1 MNRFFPLILCC
12 LFLVS
17 STMLQ
22 AQGTQTDFGKNR
34 IQYKN
39 FKWKYFESE
48 HFITHWYEGGAPLGE
63 FTVQIAERDYREL
76 QYILEYRLLDKIKIL
91 VFNELDD
98 LKQSNLGN
106 SETFYQSENGTRI
119 VGKTVFV
126 HFNGDKNDLRKQIR
140 EGISQVYLNQM
151 MFGGNLQEVVQNAVL
166 LNLPEWFTS
175 GLVAYVGNEWDAELD
190 NHMRDALL
198 SGRYKDFFDVVI
210 ENPRLAGHSMW
221 YFVAQNYGQSTV
233 SNLLYLT
240 RINRSIESGYLY
252 VLGSTFRQTA
262 DAWKDYYTQRYQIDL
277 LKGNSLEGRSIEIA
291 RQGKKPVHNLAYNP
305 KGNNLAY
312 AINEDGKFKVYL
324 QQIVSGDSKVI
335 FQGGFKNPHQLPED
349 NYPILAWS
357 KNGAVLSII
366 FNQSDRIKIANY
378 SVASKKLKVHALEEK
393 DVDRII
399 DVDYATNTQ
408 LLIAAIYRGQSDI
421 FTLGQKGKGLRR
433 VTNDKFDDRD
443 VAFVTINGVEGIL
456 FSSNRDQ

>member
-1 MNRFFPLILCC
+1 MNRFFPLVFAC
-12 LFLVS
+12 LFLLSPAIVF
-17 STMLQ
+17 
-22 AQGTQTDFGKNR
+22 AQGTQTEFGKNR
-34 IQYKN
+34 IQYKK

-48 HFITHWYEGGAPLGE
+48 HFLTYWYEGGQTIGE
-63 FTVQIAERDYREL
+63 FAVQIAERDYREL
-76 QYILEYRLLDKIKIL
+76 QYILEYRLLDKIKVL

-126 HFNGDKNDLRKQIR
+126 HYNGDKNDLRRQIR

-175 GLVAYVGNEWDAELD
+175 GLIAYVGEEWNTDLD
-190 NHMRDALL
+190 NQMRDAIL
-198 SGRYKDFFDVVI
+198 SGKYQNFFDVVI

-262 DAWKDYYTQRYQIDL
+262 DAWKDYYTQRYQVDL
-277 LKGNSLEGRSIEIA
+277 MKGESLGGRSIDLP
-291 RQGKKPVHNLAYNP
+291 RQGKKAVHDLAYNP
-305 KGNNLAY
+305 K
-312 AINEDGKFKVYL
+312 
-324 QQIVSGDSKVI
+324 
-335 FQGGFKNPHQLPED
+335 
-349 NYPILAWS
+349 
-357 KNGAVLSII
+357 
-366 FNQSDRIKIANY
+366 
-378 SVASKKLKVHALEEK
+378 
-393 DVDRII
+393 
-399 DVDYATNTQ
+399 
-408 LLIAAIYRGQSDI
+408 
-421 FTLGQKGKGLRR
+421 
-433 VTNDKFDDRD
+433 
-443 VAFVTINGVEGIL
+443 
-456 FSSNRDQ
+456 